1 MQVPRVTL
9 RRLMVYVALI
19 AIVPQAVIPV
29 VIILV
34 PRVEAAGRH
43 WSLCRQQA
51 SQSYQLASAYRAFA
65 SRYGADEPIPGVTVR
80 QTEKGPVIP
89 ATGKGG
95 GKYGPAFRRTSAKLR
110 ASEVATLGRHA
121 VGTALAKAVNCR
133 L

>member
-43 WSLCRQQA
+43 WALCRQQA
-51 SQSYQLASAYRAFA
+51 SQSDQLASAYREFA
-65 SRYGADEPIPGVTVR
+65 SRYGAEQPIPGVTVR

-89 ATGKGG
+89 ATGKG
-95 GKYGPAFRRTSAKLR
+95 A
-110 ASEVATLGRHA
+110 ASMARHFA
-121 VGTALAKAVNCR
+121 A
-133 L
+133 

>member
-19 AIVPQAVIPV
+19 AIVPQAIITV
-29 VIILV
+29 VIVLA
-34 PRVEAAGRH
+34 PRIGAAGRH

-89 ATGKGG
+89 ATGG
-95 GKYGPAFRRTSAKLR
+95 AAASMARHFAAR
-110 ASEVATLGRHA
+110 ARNYEHA
-121 VGTALAKAVNCR
+121 MWRPWAGMPPEPPWPGL
-133 L
+133 